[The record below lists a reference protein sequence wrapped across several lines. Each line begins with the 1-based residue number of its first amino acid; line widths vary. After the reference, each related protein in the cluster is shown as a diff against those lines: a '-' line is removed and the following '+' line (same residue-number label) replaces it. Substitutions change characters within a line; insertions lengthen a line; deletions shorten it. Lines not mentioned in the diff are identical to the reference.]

1 MVSPIQRL
9 LLIGGVVL
17 GVAAST
23 TAQDAPTDFA
33 ERFALAADRRAALD
47 ELVPGSDDYFY
58 YSCLQRQH
66 EGAFAAVP
74 PLLEEWVRRHGRGAR
89 TLEIEHRQALLTFD
103 ADAAATYRYLQQQ
116 LEVKLDAHRPSIGPD
131 LDVPTALDPERY
143 SRRRFDERA
152 LARRSDAFRR
162 FEQAGMRRLATTEL
176 SDSQLLSLLKHLERP
191 DVPGLAALVA
201 RAMALPDGGAFGSL
215 ALHKQMTLA
224 QLEELVRLRPQLL
237 GDAALVEA
245 WLRQLRPTDDAWR
258 HDSAAR
264 LALLERL
271 QAFADRLPP
280 AHVSLQVHVRYHR
293 LRHDLAAGTLDRERL
308 LAYLRLPRPA
318 GNVAEPHRRQ
328 YAGREAQLDASYP
341 TGFAEVSDDE
351 RLVRD
356 CLQHFLVADA
366 DWQPFA
372 PYIERGYLEQLCAET
387 QLLLGRGDAARW
399 YAILGPQQVEALQR
413 RVEFAFAP
421 TQPRWFDASAPV
433 SIEADVKNVQ
443 QLLVKVFAIDTYDY
457 EREHGKAIDVDL
469 DLDGLVANEER
480 ALTYDD
486 APLLRVRRRFEFP
499 RLTAPGT
506 YVIEFLGGGLRSRAV
521 IQKGRLDHVVR
532 IGAAGHAL
540 TVLDERG
547 EVVRDATAW
556 CAGREYTADAD
567 GEIVIPFAAERRT
580 DERLVLRHGRLT
592 AVTRFVH
599 EDERY
604 YLRTGFF
611 MPREA
616 LVTGNRARLLV
627 RPSLSLHG
635 VPIPLALLENAT
647 LEITARDLDGN
658 DSQQTVRDLQFA
670 DDAELVHEFTV
681 PPRLRSLFVKLR
693 GEVAVVTTGERA
705 EVESVTDKFQVN
717 EIDTSYDTRCP
728 LLVRD
733 AQGFYVEVRGR
744 NGEPVAGVSL
754 RLWLRSMEHEDEL
767 QELVRTD
774 AAGRAQLGPLTGL
787 RWITISPL
795 GDDIHYWLWHID
807 PTGNSATRELSGL
820 VGQTLRL
827 PHATHAGD
835 TPATISLLA
844 VHESTFLRDAS
855 AHVTVRDGFVELK
868 GLAAGDYSLWLP
880 GDEHAIAVHVVA
892 GAERAGWAVG
902 SDRAI
907 ELPQRPALQIRAA
920 TVQGDTLQVRLGN
933 ATAGAR
939 VHVYATRY
947 PETFDAL
954 ARLETKSG
962 RGLGS
967 RSFAPPAS
975 TYVAAQQIDDEYRYV
990 LDRRF
995 RQKFPGNML
1004 TRPGLLLNPWRL
1016 QPADV
1021 FDSMQWNSAVGLG
1034 GGAGGRYGSRASAI
1048 DGGRRGGS
1056 VGEWADLDFLA
1067 APAQLLANLR
1077 PDRDGVVRVPL
1088 AQLGDGHLLHCIAVQ
1103 GDDTAYRTATRTAPE
1118 MTPRDVRLASGLDPK
1133 AHFTEQRRVE
1143 FVAAGATTTID
1154 DVATAEVVRY
1164 ETLAHAFELLKTI
1177 SGNGDL
1183 ARFEWLTR
1191 WPTLGADERL
1201 QLYSQH
1207 ACHEVH
1213 FFLWN
1218 KDRAF
1223 FDRIVRPYLQ
1233 NKLDKTFLDR
1243 WLLEQDLTEFLQ
1255 PWAFER
1261 LNVVEK
1267 ILLTRRLP
1275 GLREAGARRVDE
1287 LAALATPSAELAAGL
1302 FRQVLLGRA
1311 LSAAAPD
1318 ATKKANR
1325 DEKLA
1330 EGKNEDASL
1339 PPPPP
1344 PEAPA
1349 AQPAAE
1355 EVTAEELAEEEREV
1369 TKALL
1374 RDKDLARRQNTR
1386 LAYRPLGATQ
1396 SFAESNYW
1404 HVPIAEHVAALV
1416 TANGFWRDYALAA
1429 ADQAFGSAHL
1439 AEATHNVTEM
1449 LLALA
1454 VLDLPF
1460 AATPAVERRDGSRLE
1475 LTADRAFLL
1484 ARKELRQTGA
1494 TDTDSRLLIGQTFR
1508 RVEPDRKAPAT
1519 LVRDEF
1525 VAGVPYA
1532 CQVVVSNPTATAI
1545 RLELLLQIPVGAV
1558 PLHGSA
1564 ATRGVPMTLQ
1574 PFSTATHEY
1583 AFYLPR
1589 VGDYAHFPAHAAG
1602 ADGTLLAAAPATSLH
1617 VVTTPSKVDTTS
1629 WPAVARDGSEAEV
1642 LTFLAE
1648 HNLAQL
1654 DLTAIAW
1661 RVRDP
1666 AFFGRL
1672 LPLLRARLCYADALW
1687 AYGLL
1692 HQDRQAVHE
1701 WLAHRE
1707 AFVAAS
1713 GAALQ
1718 SPLLTIDP
1726 VARHSYQHVEF
1737 APLVHARAHPLG
1749 SEPQNRNIAVD
1760 EQYHALLDVLCHRAA
1775 LDAADWMSVT
1785 CYLLLQDRV
1794 ADGLAAFRK
1803 VDATALPTKLQ
1814 YDYFRCYLE
1823 FFGERPEVARATAE
1837 RYRDYPVTRWRQLFA
1852 DVLTQLDEAAGNAA
1866 AAPTEVVAT
1875 EPALDL
1881 AVAGSKATLRYQHL
1895 ERCTVSCYPLD
1906 VEFAFSTAPFEALG
1920 GNASAYVVPDHE
1932 VELTLPAGQRELT
1945 IDLPER
1951 FRRRDVLVEATA
1963 AGITRRRTSLD
1974 NALAVQTIEG
1984 YGQLQVR
1991 HSTTG
1996 RPLPK
2001 VYVKVYARFDNG
2013 EVRFHKDG
2021 YTDLRGRF
2029 DYASVSNSD
2038 LDRVERFAVLVLS
2051 ETDGA
2056 EIREL
2061 QPPR

>member
-1 MVSPIQRL
+1 MVSSLHRL
-9 LLIGGVVL
+9 LLVF
-17 GVAAST
+17 GVALGAVA
-23 TAQDAPTDFA
+23 AQDATDFA

-47 ELVPGSDDYFY
+47 ELVPGSDDFYY

-66 EGAFAAVP
+66 EGAFAEVP
-74 PLLEEWVRRHGRGAR
+74 PLLEQWVRRHGHGAR
-89 TLEIEHRQALLTFD
+89 ALEIEHRQALLTFD
-103 ADAAATYRYLQQQ
+103 TDAAATYRYLQQQ
-116 LEVKLDAHRPSIGPD
+116 LEVKLDAHRPSSGPD

-143 SRRRFDERA
+143 SRRRFDE
-152 LARRSDAFRR
+152 LTLSRRGDAFRR

-176 SDSQLLSLLKHLERP
+176 SDPQLLSLLNNLERP

-201 RAMALPDGGAFGSL
+201 RALALPDSGGFGSL
-215 ALHKQMTLA
+215 QLHKNMTLA

-237 GDAALVEA
+237 GDAALIEA
-245 WLRQLRPTDDAWR
+245 WLRQLRPTDDTWR
-258 HDSAAR
+258 HDTAAR

-280 AHVSLQVHVRYHR
+280 SQVSLQVHVRYHR

-308 LAYLRLPRPA
+308 LAYLRLPRPS
-318 GNVAEPHRRQ
+318 GHVAETHRRQ

-341 TGFAEVSDDE
+341 TSFAEVRDDE

-356 CLQHFLVADA
+356 CLQHFLAADA

-372 PYIERGYLEQLCAET
+372 PYVERGYLEQLCAET

-399 YAILGPQQVEALQR
+399 FAILGPQQVEALQR

-421 TQPRWFDASAPV
+421 TQPRWFAAAAPV
-433 SIEADVKNVQ
+433 VIEADVKNVQ

-486 APLLRVRRRFEFP
+486 APLMRVRRRFEFP

-506 YVIEFLGGGLRSRAV
+506 YVVEFLGGGLRSRAV
-521 IQKGRLDHVVR
+521 IQKGRLDHVAR

-567 GEIVIPFAAERRT
+567 GEIVIPFAAERRA
-580 DERLVLRHGRLT
+580 DERLVLRHGPLT
-592 AVTRFVH
+592 AATRFVH

-604 YLRTGFF
+604 YLDTGFF
-611 MPREA
+611 VPRET
-616 LVTGNRARLLV
+616 LLTGNRARLLV

-635 VPIPLALLENAT
+635 VPIALSLLENAT

-658 DSQQTVRDLQFA
+658 ESQQLVRGLQFA
-670 DDAELVHEFTV
+670 EDAELVHEFTV
-681 PPRLRSLFVKLR
+681 PQRLRSLFVKLR
-693 GEVAVVTTGERA
+693 GEVAVVTTGERQEVASTTA
-705 EVESVTDKFQVN
+705 EFKVN
-717 EIDTSYDTRCP
+717 EIGTSYDTRCP

-733 AQGFYVEVRGR
+733 AKGFFVEVRGR

-754 RLWLRSMEHEDEL
+754 QLWLRSTEHEHEL

-774 AAGRAQLGPLTGL
+774 DAGRAQLGPLTGL
-787 RWITISPL
+787 RSITISPL
-795 GDDIHYWLWHID
+795 DDDIHYWIWHLD

-835 TPATISLLA
+835 APATASLLA

-868 GLAAGDYSLWLP
+868 GLPAGDYSLWLP
-880 GDEHAIAVHVVA
+880 GDEHTIAVHVVA

-907 ELPQRPALQIRAA
+907 ELPRRPALQIRAA
-920 TVQGDTLQVRLGN
+920 TVQGETLQVRLGN
-933 ATAGAR
+933 ATADAR

-947 PETFDAL
+947 PETYDPL

-967 RSFAPPAS
+967 RSFAPPSS
-975 TYVAAQQIDDEYRYV
+975 TYVAAHQIDDEYRYV

-1016 QPADV
+1016 QPADD
-1021 FDSMQWNSAVGLG
+1021 FDSAEWNSAVGLG
-1034 GGAGGRYGSRASAI
+1034 GGAGGRYGSRASAMEV
-1048 DGGRRGGS
+1048 GGRGGA
-1056 VGEWADLDFLA
+1056 VGVWADLDFLP
-1067 APAQLLANLR
+1067 APPQLLANLR

-1103 GDDTAYRTATRTAPE
+1103 GDDTAYRTATRTALE
-1118 MTPRDVRLASGLDPK
+1118 MTPRDVRLATGLDPK

-1177 SGNGDL
+1177 SGNDEL
-1183 ARFEWLTR
+1183 LRFEWLTR
-1191 WPTLGADERL
+1191 WPTLGADEQL

-1213 FFLWN
+1213 FFLWH

-1287 LAALATPSAELAAGL
+1287 LAALATPSAEQAAGL

-1318 ATKKANR
+1318 AAKKADR

-1330 EGKNEDASL
+1330 KGKNEDASL
-1339 PPPPP
+1339 PPPQ
-1344 PEAPA
+1344 APA
-1349 AQPAAE
+1349 EQPAAE
-1355 EVTAEELAEEEREV
+1355 ELAEDAREV
-1369 TKALL
+1369 TKELL

-1416 TANGFWRDYALAA
+1416 APNGFWRDYAFAA

-1460 AATPAVERRDGSRLE
+1460 AAKPAVERRDGSRLE
-1475 LTADRAFLL
+1475 LTAERAFLI
-1484 ARKELRQTGA
+1484 AKKELRQTTA
-1494 TDTDSRLLIGQTFR
+1494 AAPDSRVLIGQTFR
-1508 RVEPDRKAPAT
+1508 RVEPNRKAAAT
-1519 LVRDEF
+1519 PVREEF
-1525 VAGVPYA
+1525 VAGAPYA
-1532 CQVVVSNPTATAI
+1532 CQVVVSNPTATAV
-1545 RLELLLQIPVGAV
+1545 RLELLLQIPVGAI
-1558 PLHGSA
+1558 PLRNSA
-1564 ATRGVPMTLQ
+1564 VTRGVPMTLQ

-1583 AFYLPR
+1583 AFYLPHA
-1589 VGDYAHFPAHAAG
+1589 GDYAHFPAHAAG
-1602 ADGTLLAAAPATSLH
+1602 ADGTLLAAAPPLLLH

-1661 RVRDP
+1661 RMRDP

-1672 LPLLRARLCYADALW
+1672 LPVLRTRLCYADALW

-1692 HQDRQAVHE
+1692 HQDRQAVTE
-1701 WLAHRE
+1701 WLAHRD

-1726 VARHSYQHVEF
+1726 IARHSYQHVEF

-1749 SEPQNRNIAVD
+1749 AEPQNRNTALNA
-1760 EQYHALLDVLCHRAA
+1760 QYRALLDVLCHRPA

-1785 CYLLLQDRV
+1785 CYLLLQDRI
-1794 ADGLAAFRK
+1794 ADGLAAFAK

-1814 YDYFRCYLE
+1814 HDYFRCYLD
-1823 FFGERPEVARATAE
+1823 FFGERPESARATAE
-1837 RYRDYPVTRWRQLFA
+1837 RYRDYLVTRWRRCL
-1852 DVLTQLDEAAGNAA
+1852 
-1866 AAPTEVVAT
+1866 PT
-1875 EPALDL
+1875 
-1881 AVAGSKATLRYQHL
+1881 R
-1895 ERCTVSCYPLD
+1895 
-1906 VEFAFSTAPFEALG
+1906 
-1920 GNASAYVVPDHE
+1920 
-1932 VELTLPAGQRELT
+1932 
-1945 IDLPER
+1945 
-1951 FRRRDVLVEATA
+1951 
-1963 AGITRRRTSLD
+1963 
-1974 NALAVQTIEG
+1974 
-1984 YGQLQVR
+1984 
-1991 HSTTG
+1991 
-1996 RPLPK
+1996 
-2001 VYVKVYARFDNG
+2001 
-2013 EVRFHKDG
+2013 
-2021 YTDLRGRF
+2021 
-2029 DYASVSNSD
+2029 
-2038 LDRVERFAVLVLS
+2038 
-2051 ETDGA
+2051 
-2056 EIREL
+2056 
-2061 QPPR
+2061 